1 MMSPPDWR
9 AAAYP
14 LSPAYQSGGSVPIGA
29 EIVRASASS
38 EYRARCGSPREWDVL
53 DHPLSPS
60 ADEQVRRSVAGGT
73 LLEDYWLTLNVLAD
87 PPTGWIVSIRNN
99 HTRPFSAVV
108 VALKEWR
115 QCSSGDLE
123 HTSEQT
129 PDVLLEADVLESNS
143 PALCSRI
150 FEYSSDDSILRVGH
164 SIEESAAG
172 YGGLP

>member
-1 MMSPPDWR
+1 
-9 AAAYP
+9 
-14 LSPAYQSGGSVPIGA
+14 
-29 EIVRASASS
+29 
-38 EYRARCGSPREWDVL
+38 
-53 DHPLSPS
+53 
-60 ADEQVRRSVAGGT
+60 
-73 LLEDYWLTLNVLAD
+73 LNVLAD

-108 VALKEWR
+108 VALQEWR

-129 PDVLLEADVLESNS
+129 PDVLLEADELESNS

-172 YGGLP
+172 VWRPALTVWADGYVPRIENWYLRWQPGRQAVQVLGRHSHLLRPQARA